1 MIVGIYNGNGNWK
14 KPSDIPNNLIF
25 KFRRASWNLVER
37 KKKSEIFKNFNELYP
52 NTELLDL
59 TNFKLDYKGLEIK
72 IEKYRKIIIVT
83 NDSLAH
89 GQLNL
94 IKFLL
99 KKKKIYLLNSNNRNL
114 KLGHT
119 LFIELFIKQYLER
132 FMILE
137 FLIIIPIIFIS
148 LFLSL
153 IDLIKFFFQK
163 R

>member
-1 MIVGIYNGNGNWK
+1 MIVGIYNGNGNWN

-25 KFRRASWNLVER
+25 KFRRASWNLAER
-37 KKKSEIFKNFNELYP
+37 KKKSEIFKNFNKLYP

-59 TNFKLDYKGLEIK
+59 TNLKLDFKGLEIK